1 MVLTIDTAS
10 DNLIEVTLSGP
21 GGTKTKQL
29 TAPRRQAEKLLPL
42 IVKLLSSQGVAWR
55 QIKLVQVKNEGGSFT
70 SLRIGVLT
78 ANALA
83 YALGVPA
90 ESVANEDVFVFAG
103 GQAVKPR
110 YQTEPNIGRQRGG
123 TC

>member
-10 DNLIEVTLSGP
+10 DNLIKVTLSGP
-21 GGTKTKQL
+21 GGTKTKRLVASRQ
-29 TAPRRQAEKLLPL
+29 QAEKLLPL
-42 IVKLLSSQGVAWR
+42 VVGLLSGQGVAWR
-55 QIKLVQVKNEGGSFT
+55 QIKSVQVKNEGGNFT

-90 ESVANEDVFVFAG
+90 ESATNKDVFVFSG

-110 YQTEPNIGRQRGG
+110 YQTEPNIGRQRGA